1 MLAPHRDAVKIARMT
16 RVLIVEDE
24 TELLFA
30 WAEGLRQSGNTVVT
44 AENGVEALRE
54 LGTGTFDVLVFDLF
68 MPRLSGIDA
77 IKLIRRTD
85 PDTPLIAVTAAQ
97 DAGVTRAVLD
107 AGVTELLLKPFSL
120 DDLAAAI
127 ARAARQKL

>member
-1 MLAPHRDAVKIARMT
+1 MT

>member
-1 MLAPHRDAVKIARMT
+1 VAKAEHASPGLQGFRDV
-16 RVLIVEDE
+16 IVC
-24 TELLFA
+24 A
-30 WAEGLRQSGNTVVT
+30 
-44 AENGVEALRE
+44 
-54 LGTGTFDVLVFDLF
+54 
-68 MPRLSGIDA
+68 
-77 IKLIRRTD
+77 IRRTD

-97 DAGVTRAVLD
+97 DAEVTRAVLD